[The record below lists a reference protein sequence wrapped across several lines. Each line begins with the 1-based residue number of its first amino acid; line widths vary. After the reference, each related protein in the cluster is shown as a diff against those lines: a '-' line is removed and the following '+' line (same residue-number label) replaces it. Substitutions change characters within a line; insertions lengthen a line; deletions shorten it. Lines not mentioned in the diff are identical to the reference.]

1 MNSRRT
7 LLPYLLMGPA
17 LAICIIGW
25 VRSEQGR
32 RAAVERVAQVEQAA
46 AKAGVPA
53 SAMPPPDDA
62 GGAQTP
68 SNPAGAGGGQK
79 QQGSAKPASSGPHE
93 GSAADARTIEELQQR
108 VQELTRDLTV
118 TREDVAKAE
127 SKAAADAAELKK
139 LQAQIDEVRE
149 SAQTLKRSMEA
160 VEAELKVKSE
170 RLTKAEADEKRA
182 TDRAA
187 RAEAAAAKTAA
198 LTKETED
205 LLRRREVLVTGLM
218 RRYRDV
224 TDLYRNFTLNAQT
237 RETPGAGL
245 QAGDLSR
252 IQSAI
257 QQAEEDLRQ
266 LNSLNARLA
275 QALRP
280 KP

>member
-32 RAAVERVAQVEQAA
+32 KAAVDRVAQLEQAV
-46 AKAGVPA
+46 AKAGFSAPPA
-53 SAMPPPDDA
+53 PTPDA
-62 GGAQTP
+62 EVRLLPAPGNSGSQQPHGAP
-68 SNPAGAGGGQK
+68 
-79 QQGSAKPASSGPHE
+79 AKPPVPGPHE
-93 GSAADARTIEELQQR
+93 GAAADARTIEELHQR
-108 VQELTRDLTV
+108 VQELTRDLTAA
-118 TREDVAKAE
+118 REDVAKAE
-127 SKAAADAAELKK
+127 SKSAADAAEAKK
-139 LQAQIDEVRE
+139 LQAQIDEIRE
-149 SAQTLKRSMEA
+149 SAQALKRSMEA

-182 TDRAA
+182 SDRAV
-187 RAEAAAAKTAA
+187 RAEAAAAKSAA
-198 LTKETED
+198 LTKDTED
-205 LLRRREVLVTGLM
+205 MLRRREVLVTGLM

-275 QALRP
+275 QALRARQ
-280 KP
+280 

>member
-1 MNSRRT
+1 
-7 LLPYLLMGPA
+7 MGPA

-25 VRSEQGR
+25 IRSEQGR
-32 RAAVERVAQVEQAA
+32 KAAVDRVTQLEQAV
-46 AKAGVPA
+46 AKAGFSAPPAPTPDAEVHLLPAPGNTGSQQPHGGPAKPPA
-53 SAMPPPDDA
+53 SA
-62 GGAQTP
+62 
-68 SNPAGAGGGQK
+68 
-79 QQGSAKPASSGPHE
+79 PHE
-93 GSAADARTIEELQQR
+93 GSAADARTIEELHQR
-108 VQELTRDLTV
+108 VQELTRDLTAA
-118 TREDVAKAE
+118 REDVAKAE
-127 SKAAADAAELKK
+127 SKSSADAAELKK
-139 LQAQIDEVRE
+139 LQAQIDEVRDG
-149 SAQTLKRSMEA
+149 AQTLKRSLEA

-187 RAEAAAAKTAA
+187 RAEAAAARSAA
-198 LTKETED
+198 LTKDTED
-205 LLRRREVLVTGLM
+205 MLRRREVLVTSLM

-275 QALRP
+275 QALRARQ
-280 KP
+280 